1 MQLDSTPSISPPADE
16 STRETELNGPSDQN
30 EQTNPLVSMSV
41 PQNLFTR
48 SDFISDSGDRNEQID
63 SSVSRLEHASTRD
76 RAARNGCQNGNSLP
90 KRAHE
95 AWKVTL
101 ASGALATT
109 VILVGNIVFLVIICV
124 KYPTRSPSVAVYR
137 GNCATVG
144 RLNTMAD
151 VVLNALSTVL
161 LASSNFAMQCLNSPT
176 RSEVDLAHAKKHW
189 IRIGAPSIRNLRFI
203 SKRKASLWLLLGAS
217 SFPLHMIWNSII
229 LCSDEVRRFL
239 AVTVTGSFSQGGY
252 WSMPPVS
259 RPLRYNESLLFSLYH
274 DMITDLQQQAQHNQ
288 LGSIDS
294 PSCLREMTSGVATL
308 HGSNLLLV
316 DASTYSPIDSNT
328 LTNSS
333 VLAVYHLQP
342 EMPAIHTEGL
352 NWFPQYPDFGD
363 PGGAPIISC
372 QGRLISEVCT
382 LDIMPAFLGVVI
394 VCNALKLVSL
404 LLIPYV
410 MGKDPPLCTTG
421 DFIQS
426 FLQRPDIYTQDQC
439 LATKRGFENRVPFR
453 SNNWSYR
460 PFDRDVWKAR
470 VAHWIEAVNLWHWVM
485 HTSLLVIFLAI
496 IGVFASGGVPLRYQH
511 NGPTDFVAVFRGQ
524 NSIFPA
530 LLLGNV
536 PQVVISYFSLA
547 VYNAITTM
555 LAMSEWCEYSVA
567 SPTPAK
573 GLRVS
578 YPHPGTVQRK
588 PYFLSI
594 PLKWILPFIA
604 AMTIIHWATSQV
616 LPISHT
622 THHSIGSDLKI
633 VSPLVQTNVL
643 VAFRWLI
650 ISMSIA
656 AGVIVVVFSL
666 AVFMTFPSGMPLA
679 GCCTASI
686 AAACQP
692 TRRQG
697 SDLAAQREF
706 APALEY
712 QKLKWG
718 VVVDPADAHDGVGH
732 ATFTDGPAVPLEKGK
747 VYR

>member
-1 MQLDSTPSISPPADE
+1 MQLDSTPSIFPPTDQ
-16 STRETELNGPSDQN
+16 STREAELNDHGDQN
-30 EQTNPLVSMSV
+30 EQTDSLVSMPV
-41 PQNLFTR
+41 PQNLFTGR
-48 SDFISDSGDRNEQID
+48 DFVCGSGDQNEQIN
-63 SSVSRLEHASTRD
+63 SSAFPLELASRADNGT
-76 RAARNGCQNGNSLP
+76 ARNCSRNDNSLP

-95 AWKVTL
+95 AWKLTL
-101 ASGALATT
+101 AVGALATT

-124 KYPTRSPSVAVYR
+124 KYPTQSPSVAVYR
-137 GNCATVG
+137 GDCATAG
-144 RLNTMAD
+144 HLNTMAD
-151 VVLNALSTVL
+151 VILNALSTVL

-176 RSEVDLAHAKKHW
+176 RSEVDLAHAKQRW
-189 IRIGAPSIRNLRFI
+189 LRIGAPSIRNLRFI
-203 SKRKASLWLLLGAS
+203 SKSKAFLWLLLGAS
-217 SFPLHMIWNSII
+217 SFPLHMIWNSVI
-229 LCSDEVRRFL
+229 LDSDEVKRFL
-239 AVTVTGSFSQGGY
+239 AVTVTESFIKGGY

-259 RPLRYNESLLFSLYH
+259 RPLRYNESLLSSLYH
-274 DMITDLQQQAQHNQ
+274 DMIADLQQQAQKNQ
-288 LGSIDS
+288 LWSIDS
-294 PSCLREMTSGVATL
+294 PSCLREITSSVATL
-308 HGSNLLLV
+308 HGSILLLV
-316 DASTYSPIDSNT
+316 DASNYSPIGSNSS
-328 LTNSS
+328 TNSS
-333 VLAVYHLQP
+333 IRAMYHLQP
-342 EMPAIHTEGL
+342 ERPTVYTEGL
-352 NWFPQYPDFGD
+352 GWYPQHPDFGD
-363 PGGAPIISC
+363 PGGAPIIS
-372 QGRLISEVCT
+372 SV
-382 LDIMPAFLGVVI
+382 LGAVI

-410 MGKDPPLCTTG
+410 MGKDPPLITTG

-426 FLQRPDIYTQDQC
+426 FLRRPDIYTQDRC

-453 SNNWSYR
+453 SNSWSYR
-460 PFDRDVWKAR
+460 QFDGDIWKAR
-470 VAHWIEAVNLWHWVM
+470 VSHWIEAVNLWHWVM
-485 HTSLLVIFLAI
+485 HTSLLVFFLAI
-496 IGVFASGGVPLRYQH
+496 IGVFASGGVPLKYQN
-511 NGPTDFVAVFRGQ
+511 NGPTDFVALFRGQ

-530 LLLGNV
+530 VLLGNV

-555 LAMSEWCEYSVA
+555 LTMSEWCEYSVA
-567 SPTPAK
+567 SSTPAK

-604 AMTIIHWATSQV
+604 AMTVIHWATCSV

-622 THHSIGSDLKI
+622 THHSIGSALKI
-633 VSPLVQTNVL
+633 VSPSVHTNVL
-643 VAFRWLI
+643 VAFRWLM

-706 APALEY
+706 APGLEY

-718 VVVDPADAHDGVGH
+718 VVVDPAETHDGVGH
-732 ATFTDGPAVPLEKGK
+732 ATFTDGPTVPLEKGK
-747 VYR
+747 IYR